1 MIVVESEESF
11 RGKHYDTVVNADD
24 ASRLTSLGPMG
35 FLTGLKGGDVR
46 NRERKLADSDV
57 WSGNASCPGR
67 QIKSAA

>member
-35 FLTGLKGGDVR
+35 FLTGLKGGDVSSR
-46 NRERKLADSDV
+46 GGNSQIMTFGAETHLAQ
-57 WSGNASCPGR
+57 GAE
-67 QIKSAA
+67 